1 MRLSAALHRQAP
13 ADQRGITLIESL
25 VALTI
30 LAVAVLA
37 MLGVQLRTLVEA
49 RTSAH
54 RVHAVRLI
62 DDLAERIGTNPQ
74 GAAHAALYLS
84 DFTATFTD
92 PPRCDLRACDG
103 AELARW
109 DMAEW
114 RNTVAQSL
122 PQGQAAVFAVP
133 EDGIGGGIGGGIGD
147 GASTHRQFGVVL
159 GWSANEQHRAN
170 ASDAQAQALRAPFL
184 IDTGDAAVGCPAGLI
199 CHVAYVQP

>member
-1 MRLSAALHRQAP
+1 M
-13 ADQRGITLIESL
+13 TLIESL

-37 MLGVQLRTLVEA
+37 MLGVQLRTLVET

-54 RVHAVRLI
+54 RAHAVRLI
-62 DDLAERIGTNPQ
+62 DDLAERIGANPQ
-74 GAAHAALYLS
+74 GAAQAAIYIG
-84 DFTATFTD
+84 DFTAKAPA
-92 PPRCDLRACDG
+92 PPRCDQRACDP

-114 RNTVAQSL
+114 RDAVAQSL

-133 EDGIGGGIGGGIGD
+133 EAD
-147 GASTHRQFGVVL
+147 ASGTAAARQFGLVI
-159 GWSANEQHRAN
+159 GWSANEDLHGN
-170 ASDAQAQALRAPFL
+170 TDDAQTQALRTPFVV
-184 IDTGDAAVGCPAGLI
+184 DTGSAAVKCPSGLI